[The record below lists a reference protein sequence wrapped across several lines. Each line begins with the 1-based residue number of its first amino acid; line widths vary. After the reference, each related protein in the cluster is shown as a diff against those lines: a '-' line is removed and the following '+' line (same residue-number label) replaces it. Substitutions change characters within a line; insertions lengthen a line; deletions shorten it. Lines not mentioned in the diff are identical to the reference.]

1 MAIDRVAG
9 WTLIGI
15 HALTAAI
22 FVAAI
27 AVGVVAMPAE
37 YRYLIPL
44 AVPVFAVLAAAW
56 AFCLPAVVRVA
67 RELMA
72 EGQPAAAAPPP
83 AAPKVAAPAQANTTR
98 TPERTPHIPA
108 RRLEA

>member
-1 MAIDRVAG
+1 MTVERVAG

-15 HALTAAI
+15 HGLTAAI

-27 AVGVVAMPAE
+27 AVGVVAMPAD

-44 AVPVFAVLAAAW
+44 AVPVFAVLAGAW
-56 AFCLPAVVRVA
+56 AFCLPAVLRVA

-72 EGQPAAAAPPP
+72 AGQPAATVAP
-83 AAPKVAAPAQANTTR
+83 AAPKAATAPRATAGR
-98 TPERTPHIPA
+98 TPERAPHVPA